1 MKTRHARMKLVALL
15 IALIALAAIWAGW
28 GAGRV
33 AAIEDSEEMP
43 PPFGLA
49 MGQTARLSILNSS
62 TESGIIIIGGKFL
75 DSAGRTLAQPVGRG
89 LISPGQFMSFDLDGD
104 SLDVT
109 RDRFGR
115 IQLRAVVTALGG
127 PSTRNLDVSLEV
139 FDNVTGKT
147 TAFIADIKGFSPPP
161 DGD

>member
-1 MKTRHARMKLVALL
+1 MKTRHPRTKL
-15 IALIALAAIWAGW
+15 IALVIALAASAAIWAAW

-49 MGQTARLSILNSS
+49 MGQTARLNILNSG

-75 DSAGRTLAQPVGRG
+75 DSAGRVLVEIKLHP
-89 LISPGQFMSFDLDGD
+89 ISPGQFMSFDLDGD

-115 IQLRAVVTALGG
+115 IQVRAVVTALGG
-127 PSTRNLDVSLEV
+127 PDTRNLHVSLEV

-161 DGD
+161 EPD